1 MNKLQ
6 QLTLAVL
13 AVVLFN
19 TAAVAQ
25 TQKGNLMVGG
35 NISNFGLDFLD
46 GGGTR
51 FSMDIT
57 PKVAYFIKDDLALG
71 GYAKMGLVTAK
82 DAGTTTQ
89 YGIGALG
96 RYFIQDSRVRKLE
109 FSRRARFF
117 LEANAGFGGSSNS
130 NTDASTTG
138 LDIGFGPGLAYFI
151 TPNVALEAL
160 LKYELTVGFGSA
172 TTSNRLNLGVGF
184 QIYLP
189 TAKAREIIRE
199 EGGR

>member
-1 MNKLQ
+1 MNRLQ
-6 QLTLAVL
+6 QLTLAVMAL
-13 AVVLFN
+13 LFS

-35 NISNFGLDFLD
+35 DISNFNLNFLGG
-46 GGGTR
+46 GGGTA
-51 FSMDIT
+51 FTMDLT
-57 PKVAYFIKDDLALG
+57 PKIAYFIRDNLALG
-71 GYAKMGLVTAK
+71 GYGRFSLATAK
-82 DAGTTTQ
+82 DQGTNTT

-96 RYFIQDSRVRKLE
+96 RYFIEDKKVRQLE
-109 FSRRARFF
+109 FSQRSRFF
-117 LEANAGFGGSSNS
+117 VEATAGFGGNNYSETGIN
-130 NTDASTTG
+130 NNG

-184 QIYLP
+184 QVYLP

-199 EGGR
+199 ERK